1 MTSILVLALA
11 ATLCLTLLA
20 WFIRH
25 SLVLWIATAVAWG
38 MLLRTAIVSVRAYFA
53 A

>member
-1 MTSILVLALA
+1 MTTIFVFALA

-20 WFIRH
+20 RFIRH
-25 SLVLWIATAVAWG
+25 NPLLWIATALAWG
-38 MLLRTAIVSVRAYFA
+38 MLLRTAIVSVWAYVA